1 MEVKVSKK
9 DVIWSYIALFFNIGA
24 GLIVLPLILHMLST
38 EEIALN
44 YLMLTFGS
52 MVALI
57 DFGFAPQFGRNITY
71 VFSGAQDLKKEGL
84 TESTGEEINYQ
95 LLKNLIDVAKRVYFY
110 LSIIVL
116 LILLTFGT
124 AYIYYVTKGFTIVDN
139 SFLIWVIYSIS
150 TYFNIYFYY
159 YSSLLTGR
167 GLIMESKKA
176 MMLQKIVYII
186 ISYALLLSGFGLL
199 GVCIANLISPFV
211 NRWLC
216 YHYFYD
222 NDLKIKLSQYISE
235 KDEIKQLFSVI
246 WYNAKKLGINFLGAY
261 AITKFS
267 MFVAGIYLSAADV
280 SSYGLMIQVV
290 TIATGVSTAF
300 FTSYVPKISSL
311 RVSGN
316 RNNLIK
322 TFAFSMDTFYLL
334 FIICSFLIVLAGPTA
349 LKIIGSNATLP
360 TDLILITFLLITLL
374 ENNHANFATYITTG
388 NDVPFVTAAL
398 LSGFFICLL
407 DFVVLQFTTLGL
419 LGIVLVQGLVQL
431 CYNNW
436 YWPRSV
442 CKDMGISYF
451 SLLLIGFSE
460 TTIRL
465 SLICRKRKN
474 QHFK

>member
-246 WYNAKKLGINFLGAY
+246 
-261 AITKFS
+261 
-267 MFVAGIYLSAADV
+267 
-280 SSYGLMIQVV
+280 
-290 TIATGVSTAF
+290 
-300 FTSYVPKISSL
+300 
-311 RVSGN
+311 
-316 RNNLIK
+316 
-322 TFAFSMDTFYLL
+322 
-334 FIICSFLIVLAGPTA
+334 
-349 LKIIGSNATLP
+349 
-360 TDLILITFLLITLL
+360 
-374 ENNHANFATYITTG
+374 
-388 NDVPFVTAAL
+388 
-398 LSGFFICLL
+398 
-407 DFVVLQFTTLGL
+407 
-419 LGIVLVQGLVQL
+419 
-431 CYNNW
+431 
-436 YWPRSV
+436 
-442 CKDMGISYF
+442 
-451 SLLLIGFSE
+451 
-460 TTIRL
+460 
-465 SLICRKRKN
+465 
-474 QHFK
+474 